1 MSCLSKMAEDQM
13 QLQRHELK
21 YLISEAV
28 AVEIRHFIASF
39 LEIDEFGASRPD
51 LSYPVHSLYLDSP
64 LLATYW
70 HTINGDK
77 NRYKLR
83 VRFYDDRPESPVFL
97 EIKRRMNDAILKQ
110 RGALRR
116 GFIDSFLNGQLPD
129 NSMIASKDPKQA
141 GAVMRFH
148 GLMLKHQARPTAH
161 VSYMREAWISPNDNS
176 IRVTM
181 DRNVLCG
188 PESTTLFKSEVNDP
202 VCVFG
207 RKVVLELKFTG
218 RFPNWFRDLVQSFG
232 LMQCS
237 AAKYADGIA
246 LKGERFFSDSIHAG
260 SPASDSLI
268 LRDKR
273 IAELGVNQSESGKS
287 PHQE

>member
-1 MSCLSKMAEDQM
+1 MAEDQM

-28 AVEIRHFIASF
+28 AVEIRQFIGSF

-64 LLATYW
+64 LLVTYW
-70 HTINGDK
+70 HTINGNK

-83 VRFYDDRPESPVFL
+83 IRFYDDRPDSPVFL

-110 RGALRR
+110 RGALKRE
-116 GFIDSFLNGQLPD
+116 FIGSFMNGQLPEA
-129 NSMIASKDPKQA
+129 SMIASKDPKQM

-148 GLMLKHQARPTAH
+148 ELMQKHQARPTAH
-161 VSYMREAWISPNDNS
+161 VFYMREAWISPYDNS
-176 IRVTM
+176 VRVTM
-181 DRNVLCG
+181 DRNVLCV
-188 PESTTLFKSEVNDP
+188 PESTTDFKAEVDDP

-246 LKGERFFSDSIHAG
+246 LKGERFFSDSIHVG

-273 IAELGVNQSESGKS
+273 IAELGVNQSESRTS
-287 PHQE
+287 PHKE